1 MAESEVK
8 AFYKD
13 KNVFIT
19 GATGFVGM
27 AVVEKLL
34 RSTEVGR
41 LYLLIRPKKGKEAA
55 DRLEEYVKNPVFE
68 RLKEEKGEDI
78 FSRLTAIGGDVG
90 EENLG
95 LKPEDRA
102 KVCDEVHLVMHSA
115 ATLDFEADLRETVKI
130 NLLGTRRVIQLC
142 HDIKNLKA
150 LLHVSS
156 AYVNSHMKEV
166 EEKIF
171 PVPQQADDVIE
182 QVSKV
187 TDEDLESL
195 TTKLLGEYI
204 NTYTFTK
211 ALAEQEVAASISAFP
226 SCIVRPSMIVAAWK
240 EPVDGWTASKNG
252 PTGFMMGAGKG
263 VVRRLPVDPELVTDY
278 IPVDIVVNG
287 IIVGAYRAATA
298 RPAETP
304 IYHLTSSTY
313 KPFRWN
319 IVTPLLT
326 TLVSKYPL
334 KSAVWYPHLKLLPS
348 LFLFRLSAIFF
359 HWIPAYILDT
369 VTKVAGGRPIL
380 VKLHTNINRSLSRL
394 EPFIFNEWFFDNKKA
409 LELHRSLNEED
420 QKLFT
425 LDIGPIEWDKYFDS
439 LVKGV
444 KVYLQ
449 NEPLSNY
456 EKAIK
461 KQKVLKILNSLLQ
474 IFVVVG
480 IWWLLTALTGQ
491 TYLVTSIIIPIL
503 ATVLNVL

>member
-1 MAESEVK
+1 MVDSEVK
-8 AFYKD
+8 KFYKD

-27 AVVEKLL
+27 GVIEKLL
-34 RSTEVGR
+34 RSTDVGR
-41 LYLLIRPKKGKEAA
+41 LYLLIRSKKGKEAS
-55 DRLEEYVKNPVFE
+55 DRIQDIIKNPVFD
-68 RLKEEKGEDI
+68 RLKEEKGEEV
-78 FSRLTAIGGDVG
+78 FSKLTAVSGDVG

-95 LKPEDRA
+95 LKPED
-102 KVCDEVHLVMHSA
+102 KTKLCDEIHVVIHSA

-130 NLLGTRRVIQLC
+130 NLLGTRRVVQLC

-156 AYVNSHMKEV
+156 AYVNSHLKNV
-166 EEKIF
+166 DEKIY
-171 PVPQQADDVIE
+171 PVPQKADFVIE
-182 QVSKV
+182 KVSNV

-195 TTKLLGEYI
+195 TVCLLGQYI

-211 ALAEQEVAASISAFP
+211 ALAEQEVAASISSFP

-240 EPVDGWTASKNG
+240 EPIEGWTASKNG

-263 VVRRLPVDPELVTDY
+263 VVRRLPVDSELVTDY
-278 IPVDIVVNG
+278 IPVDIVING
-287 IIVGAYRAATA
+287 IIVGAYHAATT
-298 RPAETP
+298 RPEETP

-319 IVTPLLT
+319 IVTPLLP

-348 LFLFRLSAIFF
+348 LFLFKLSAIFF

-369 VTKVAGGRPIL
+369 VTSVAGGRPIL
-380 VKLHTNINRSLSRL
+380 VKLHTNINKSLARL

-409 LELHRSLNEED
+409 IELHKSLNKDD
-420 QKLFT
+420 QELFT
-425 LDIGPIEWDKYFDS
+425 LDISSIQWDVYFDN
-439 LVKGV
+439 LCKGV

-456 EKAIK
+456 EQAMK
-461 KQKVLKILNSLLQ
+461 KHKVLRIANVLLQ

-480 IWWLLTALTGQ
+480 IWWLVTCITGQ
-491 TYLVTSIIIPIL
+491 TYISTALVIPIL
-503 ATVLNVL
+503 ATILNVL